1 MNFKRESNYN
11 IFSFWILLF
20 ALLYYVKIISY
31 NPLHLIIISIVF
43 TMEWIYYIKYIKK
56 DMAIVLVYLHIAMFF
71 LVSKNV
77 RLNNIIISITLL
89 NIYLLWLILKN
100 KNPFQIYF
108 ENLVTYFN
116 NNDITFLQ
124 IIYETFDGF
133 LYL

>member
-1 MNFKRESNYN
+1 
-11 IFSFWILLF
+11 
-20 ALLYYVKIISY
+20 
-31 NPLHLIIISIVF
+31 
-43 TMEWIYYIKYIKK
+43 MEWIYYIKYIKK